1 MGTVLR
7 ILLRTLIG
15 VVVVCAALAALFLY
29 LIYTPSP
36 EAPQLSSTRT
46 RGTIDI
52 RGLTRT
58 YLTYVPRD
66 LPKGAPLVVVLHGS
80 GESGARIRVE
90 TGYGFDRLADTRGF
104 AVAYPDAFD
113 GYWDICAI
121 VGAVDASAH
130 NVDDMAFLSGLI
142 DKLAADI
149 GIDPGR
155 AFAAG
160 SSRGGSMALRIALE
174 LPARYRAVA
183 AVSGSLP
190 TPENFK
196 CKPAGP
202 GTSVMIMNGTADPI
216 VPFDGGEVNLFGV
229 FYRNGKVRSTRDT
242 AQYFADF
249 NHITGKPETNE
260 SPASKGMRVE
270 RVLWRGDSKAEVE
283 LVAIHGAG
291 HGMPQPYTSRPRI
304 LGPSSNEPNG
314 PAVIW
319 EFFDRQPRR

>member
-1 MGTVLR
+1 MRTVLR
-7 ILLRTLIG
+7 ILLRTLM
-15 VVVVCAALAALFLY
+15 VVVALCVALAALFFY
-29 LIYTPSP
+29 LIYIPSSD
-36 EAPQLSSTRT
+36 APQLSSTRT
-46 RGTIDI
+46 RGTIAI
-52 RGLTRT
+52 HGLTRT
-58 YLTYVPRD
+58 YLTYAPKD

-80 GESGARIRVE
+80 GESGARIRIE

-113 GYWDICAI
+113 GYWDVCAI

-130 NVDDMAFLSGLI
+130 NVDDMGFLSAVI
-142 DKLAADI
+142 DKLATDI
-149 GIDPGR
+149 GIDPAR
-155 AFAAG
+155 AFAMG

-174 LPARYRAVA
+174 LPARFRAVA

-196 CKPAGP
+196 CKPVGP
-202 GTSVMIMNGTADPI
+202 GASVMIMNGTADPI

-229 FYRNGKVRSTRDT
+229 FYRNGKVRSARES
-242 AQYFADF
+242 AQYFADL
-249 NHITGKPETNE
+249 NHISGKPDTNV
-260 SPASKGMRVE
+260 SPAVNGMSIE
-270 RVLWRGDSKAEVE
+270 RVLWRGDSKVEVE
-283 LVAIHGAG
+283 LVAVHGAG

>member
-1 MGTVLR
+1 MRSVLR
-7 ILLRTLIG
+7 ILLRSLI
-15 VVVVCAALAALFLY
+15 VVMALCAAAAALFLY
-29 LIYTPSP
+29 LIYTPSA

-52 RGLTRT
+52 HGLTRT
-58 YLTYVPRD
+58 FLTYVPKD
-66 LPKGAPLVVVLHGS
+66 LPKDAPLVVVLHGS
-80 GESGARIRVE
+80 GESGGRIRVE
-90 TGYGFDRLADTRGF
+90 TGYGFDRLADTQGF

-113 GYWDICAI
+113 GYWDACAI

-130 NVDDMAFLSGLI
+130 NVDDIAFLSGLI

-149 GIDPGR
+149 GIDPAR
-155 AFAAG
+155 VFAMG

-183 AVSGSLP
+183 AVSGSMP

-202 GTSVMIMNGTADPI
+202 GVSVMIMNGTADPI
-216 VPFDGGEVNLFGV
+216 VPFDGGDVNLFGL
-229 FYRNGKVRSTRDT
+229 FYRNGKVRSTRET
-242 AQYFADF
+242 AQYFADL
-249 NHITGKPETNE
+249 NHITSKPETNE
-260 SPASKGMRVE
+260 SPAANGMRIE
-270 RVLWRGDSKAEVE
+270 RVRWRGDPKVEVE